1 MKELE
6 LFNFIERT
14 TDAYEKRMP
23 LLYRAEKMLQEC
35 YNNMELTSDNSV
47 VNTHTRIKRVDSLKE
62 KLMRYKFYLYYDNG
76 DDALDHIHDL
86 IGIRIECRFIRNEAE
101 LYQHLFSYF
110 NSTSEE
116 YSQCISDSNNYLNL
130 RMIQPQIQRNGFTI
144 YRIDGYYIIDGV
156 RINYELQIKSL
167 VHRFWS
173 EIEHEVVYK
182 NPDFVTYDRFMK
194 SMLEAVRDNLDV
206 VDRQL
211 EIIYDEISHESKHTQ
226 IGLDETGFKRLATTS
241 INELV
246 KRQMKENVGFASDFK
261 NNAAT
266 LAQYIYIKDFIN
278 KEDTKTEMVNF
289 LEHLNLLSVSDID
302 YTLPIKFNH
311 DYIGQDA
318 FSNIFGE
325 YLQSVMND
333 DFEWHV
339 FFVTLFALGSDD
351 PLVHFD
357 QFIKTYKKLIIQPS
371 WFNEKFNQ
379 YGKGKA
385 KWIRGYYEKAF
396 IEAIVNVNRIEI
408 IHENN
413 MIRIMDVFRVLLDN
427 NEILYESFEEHK
439 ENLPNIARSL
449 KHQIH
454 RLFI

>member
-1 MKELE
+1 MRELE
-6 LFNFIERT
+6 LFHFINDT
-14 TDAYEKRMP
+14 VVAYEKRMP
-23 LLYRAEKMLQEC
+23 SLLRAEKILQEC
-35 YNNMELTSDNSV
+35 YKNMELTNDNSI
-47 VNTHTRIKRVDSLKE
+47 VNIHTRIKKTDSLKE

-101 LYQHLFSYF
+101 LYQHLFAYF
-110 NSTSEE
+110 QSGVDE
-116 YSQCISDSNNYLNL
+116 YSQCISDPNNYLNL

-144 YRIDGYYIIDGV
+144 YRIDGYYLIDGI

-226 IGLDETGFKRLATTS
+226 IGLDEAGFKRLTTTS

-246 KRQMKENVGFASDFK
+246 KRKMKESVGFATDFK

-266 LAQYIYIKDFIN
+266 LAQYVYVKNFLGSN
-278 KEDTKTEMVNF
+278 DTKMEMFDF
-289 LEHLNLLSVSDID
+289 LEHLNLLSTLPID
-302 YTLPIKFNH
+302 YTLPIEFDK
-311 DYIGQDA
+311 DYSGKDA
-318 FSNIFGE
+318 FSSILGE
-325 YLQSVMND
+325 YWQKVMNE

-339 FFVTLFALGSDD
+339 FFVTLFSLGSDD
-351 PLVHFD
+351 QMYHFES
-357 QFIKTYKKLIIQPS
+357 FIHIIKRLIIQPTWYES
-371 WFNEKFNQ
+371 KFEA
-379 YGKGKA
+379 YGNGKA
-385 KWIRGYYEKAF
+385 KWMRKYYEKVLA
-396 IEAIVNVNRIEI
+396 EALVDMNTIKI
-408 IHENN
+408 IHENKMLRVMDIFRT
-413 MIRIMDVFRVLLDN
+413 MIDT
-427 NEILYESFEEHK
+427 NELVYPDFEEHK
-439 ENLPNIARSL
+439 KQLPHITDTL
-449 KHQIH
+449 KHQI
-454 RLFI
+454 RRVFN